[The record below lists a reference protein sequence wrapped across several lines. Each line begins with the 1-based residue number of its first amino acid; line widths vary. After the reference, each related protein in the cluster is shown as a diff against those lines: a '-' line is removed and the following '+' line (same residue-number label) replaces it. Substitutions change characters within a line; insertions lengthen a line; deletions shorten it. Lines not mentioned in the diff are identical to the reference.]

1 MFSKI
6 QGLCSLAV
14 SNACLLARTSKNTTV
29 SRYPKWLL
37 GGKVTPCWEPRF
49 LKQIINTTD
58 LWFKSSTNYILS
70 TSLHQTWSLSQ
81 PGKPI
86 FDPWHTS
93 KLPLTH
99 VLSLFHNTQTL
110 PAGSNTLSIPVFL
123 GLLDKCNPLLLVVVS
138 HGLSYLLSISTRILS
153 FLTKAP
159 QHPLKFSAS
168 CWHSR
173 NTGWTFQNV
182 SISPNDTWKTGEI
195 PYQLPFQEHM
205 WSGAHRFDK
214 TFMLSQLVP
223 I

>member
-6 QGLCSLAV
+6 QGLCSLGV
-14 SNACLLARTSKNTTV
+14 SNACLLARTSKTTTV
-29 SRYPKWLL
+29 SGYPKCLL
-37 GGKVTPCWEPRF
+37 GGKVTPCWEPHF

-70 TSLHQTWSLSQ
+70 TSLHQTCSLSQ

-99 VLSLFHNTQTL
+99 VPSLFHNAQTL
-110 PAGSNTLSIPVFL
+110 PAGSKYSFHPVFL
-123 GLLDKCNPLLLVVVS
+123 GLLNKCHPLLLVVVS
-138 HGLSYLLSISTRILS
+138 HELSYLLSISTRILS

-159 QHPLKFSAS
+159 QHPLRFSAS
-168 CWHSR
+168 CWYSI
-173 NTGWTFQNV
+173 NIGWIFQNV
-182 SISPNDTWKTGEI
+182 NISFNDTWKTGEI

-205 WSGAHRFDK
+205 WSGAHGFDK
-214 TFMLSQLVP
+214 TFMFSQLVP